1 MGPGEHSARP
11 LGRKSAGKRGLL
23 GGHRGWPPAYDG
35 CDAGSCTGR
44 RRGNAMT
51 FIKPYLIRLSHC
63 DPTGFVFYPNYFH
76 IFNALVEDWF
86 YEALEIPFDVLL
98 MERRLSLPTV
108 RLETTFS
115 KPTRMGETVDFW
127 LTATH
132 IGRTSLRLTMGADKN
147 GENRARLNRPALC
160 ISQET
165 DRPLHIP
172 HAVRRNI
179 PHSFRGRTA
188 RPACM
193 RPCPR

>member
-1 MGPGEHSARP
+1 MIIRAPRALR
-11 LGRKSAGKRGLL
+11 
-23 GGHRGWPPAYDG
+23 
-35 CDAGSCTGR
+35 T
-44 RRGNAMT
+44 MT

-86 YEALEIPFDVLL
+86 YEALEIPFDVFL

-108 RLETTFS
+108 RLETTFT

-132 IGRTSLRLTMGADKN
+132 VGRTSLRLTMGVDKA
-147 GENRARLNRPALC
+147 GEQRVRMNRVAVC

-165 DRPLHIP
+165 DKPVDIP
-172 HAVRRNI
+172 EDVREKI
-179 PHSFRGRTA
+179 LEFMRG
-188 RPACM
+188 
-193 RPCPR
+193 